1 MPVLDVYFYGKLVG
15 KLSEKNSH
23 LSFKYLSSVGTPIS
37 INLPLQDEAF
47 SDKATRSF
55 FNNLLPEE
63 GIKEAVAR
71 YKQVSS
77 NNPFALL
84 KEIGGECAG
93 AVELYP
99 EGMRKEEEI
108 TTLIPIST
116 SKIAKVLLNQAQVPL
131 LTGEEIR
138 LSLAGAQ
145 QKIALCIIP
154 EDSQNY
160 YLPCGDYISTHIIKP
175 QNPFFEDIIYNENF
189 CMRLANRIGLNVAY
203 SDIKEFDGVKG
214 YVVKRFDRKNSALKV
229 SGIER
234 IHQEDFCQALMLT
247 DKKYQKEGGASIK
260 QCYKLIRIEN
270 FTKKADALITFLQTI
285 VFNFIIGNS
294 DAHGKNFSLLH
305 KNGKYEL
312 SPLYDLVSTGV
323 YEKLSL
329 NMAMSIDGEYNP
341 NKITKQHFLNLAKE
355 LEIKPNM
362 MEEIINTLADKVLK
376 NIEGLKSELKENGG
390 YSPIIDKIENLINR
404 RIKQLIG

>member
-1 MPVLDVYFYGKLVG
+1 MPVLDVYFYGKLIG
-15 KLSEKNSH
+15 KLTEKNSH
-23 LSFKYLSSVGTPIS
+23 LSFKYLPNVNDAIS
-37 INLPLQDEAF
+37 INLPIQDEAF

-63 GIKEAVAR
+63 GIRESVAR
-71 YKQVSS
+71 YTQVSS

-93 AVELYP
+93 AIELYP
-99 EGMRKEEEI
+99 EGVSREEES
-108 TTLIPIST
+108 TKLKPIST
-116 SKIAKVLLNQAQVPL
+116 EKISDVLLNQAHIPL

-154 EDSQNY
+154 NDSQNY
-160 YLPCGDYISTHIIKP
+160 YLPCGEYISTHIIKP
-175 QNPFFEDIIYNENF
+175 QNPYFEDIIYNENF
-189 CMRLANRIGLNVAY
+189 CMKLANKFGLSVAQ
-203 SDIKEFDGVKG
+203 SDIKEFNGIKA
-214 YVVKRFDRKNSALKV
+214 YIVKRFDRKNSDSTI
-229 SGIER
+229 SGLER
-234 IHQEDFCQALMLT
+234 VHQEDFCQALMLP

-260 QCYKLIRIEN
+260 QCYKLIRN
-270 FTKKADALITFLQTI
+270 ADFSGKADALITFLKTI

-323 YEKLSL
+323 YDVLSP

-341 NKITKQHFLNLAKE
+341 NKITKQHFVNMSKE
-355 LEIKPNM
+355 LEIKPNVI
-362 MEEIINTLADKVLK
+362 EKIISGLTDNMLK
-376 NIEGLKSELKENGG
+376 NVEELTNELKEQGL
-390 YSPIIDKIENLINR
+390 YSPIIDKIETLINKR
-404 RIKQLIG
+404 LKQLI